1 MKKRDLSPEPLTILE
16 DMKDGL
22 NNDDILAKFKQ
33 SNRSR
38 GDQQIARF
46 SEAERLKREKFL
58 KKFSGGNYQ
67 K

>member
-33 SNRSR
+33 SNRSK